1 MSASQ
6 DSPASPLPHPLRAEP
21 IDSLRADVRFLGD
34 LVGEVIRAQAG
45 KHTFDL
51 VEHVRTTAIARRS
64 GEVND
69 AAEDDLLAWAEQLAT
84 ADLEQ
89 IVRAFSTYFHMINM
103 AEQHQRIRVLRER
116 ERESD
121 APLHESIAAA
131 VAALREQDVAP
142 DAVRAALDGFEIHPV
157 FTAHPSEARRRTIL
171 QHLERVADLI
181 ARRADPLATPRTQA
195 VTLAALRTEIT
206 LLWQTAETRT
216 DQPTVL
222 EEVQS
227 VLGFMAGTVYD
238 VAPQIVRTLESAL
251 QTAFPG
257 EDLPMRP
264 CIRLGSW
271 VGGDRDGNPR
281 VNAAITR
288 SAAQLMRT
296 ALLRRYRD
304 DMQALGLELSVSLRL
319 AGATPELIASIDRD
333 RAELGTQPV
342 PQWADEPYR
351 RKCGIMAERFRR
363 MLADEPGGY
372 LTTDAL
378 LADLRMIRDSL
389 LAHRGQGIA
398 DAGLLDFTRRVQ
410 MFGFRLA
417 ELEVR
422 QHAQRHEDAVTELMQ
437 LAGGPHFAGLSEPER
452 QRVLEEWLAA
462 PAQRSPV
469 EAFSSATRDVLDTF
483 QAMADIQRR
492 NGPEACRT
500 YIISMSHAPSDVLAV
515 LFLARESGL
524 FAWDGAGSAIGKID
538 VVPLFEEVRELRV
551 CDEIMAHLYRSPAYR
566 AQLAARDNYQ
576 QVMIG
581 YSDSNKDAGYVA
593 ATWET
598 NRAQERL
605 ALSAAGHGVAL
616 ELFHGRGG
624 AVGRGGGPMGRAILA
639 RPAGGRFPHLKVTEQ
654 GEVIFERYSHPA
666 IAERHFEQVAHG
678 LLLSTLGTPEPPPSP
693 EWVATVDRL
702 AEASRSAYETLVKHS
717 PGVLDFFR
725 EATPFPELGSLN
737 IASRPVSR
745 RSGEAL
751 LLSDLRAIPWSFS
764 WNQIRANLP
773 GWYGLGSA
781 LSAEIDAGG
790 LERLQSMYERWRF
803 FATMLDNAQRSLGAA
818 DMATVRRYATL
829 AEHGE
834 AIYLAI
840 EAEYVRSV
848 ATLLQVVRQST
859 LLETASVL
867 RRSIR
872 LRNPYVDA
880 LHVAQIALL
889 RRYRALPDDTP
900 TDERMRLLD
909 AIHHSINGI
918 AAGLQTTG

>member
-1 MSASQ
+1 MSASHGFAEPP
-6 DSPASPLPHPLRAEP
+6 SRPLRAEP

-45 KHTFDL
+45 GRIFDL

-64 GEVND
+64 DEAPD
-69 AAEDDLLAWAEQLAT
+69 AVEDDLLAWAEQLAAT
-84 ADLEQ
+84 DLEQ

-103 AEQHQRIRVLRER
+103 AEQHQRIRVLRQR
-116 ERESD
+116 ERESGE
-121 APLHESIAAA
+121 PLHESIASAMT
-131 VAALREQDVAP
+131 VLSEQGV
-142 DAVRAALDGFEIHPV
+142 ALDAMRDALEHFEIRPV

-181 ARRADPLATPRTQA
+181 ARRADPLATPRMQA
-195 VTLAALRTEIT
+195 ATLAALRTQIT

-216 DQPTVL
+216 DQPTVI

-227 VLGFMAGTVYD
+227 VLGIMAGTVYD
-238 VAPQIVRTLESAL
+238 VAPQIMRNLESAL
-251 QTAFPG
+251 RTAFPG
-257 EDLPMRP
+257 EDLPVRP

-288 SAAQLMRT
+288 AAAQLMRT

-319 AGATPELIASIDRD
+319 AGATPALIASIDRD
-333 RAELGTQPV
+333 REELGTQPV

-351 RKCGIMAERFRR
+351 RKCGIITERFRR
-363 MLADEPGGY
+363 MLDDEPGGY
-372 LTTDAL
+372 TSPDAL
-378 LADLRMIRDSL
+378 LADLQLIRDSL
-389 LAHRGQGIA
+389 IAHRGQRIA
-398 DAGLLDFTRRVQ
+398 DAGLLDFMRRVQ

-422 QHAQRHEDAVTELMQ
+422 QHAQRHDEAVTELMQ
-437 LAGGPHFAGLSEPER
+437 LAGGPHYAGLSETDR

-462 PAQRSPV
+462 PMQRPPV
-469 EAFSSATRDVLDTF
+469 EALSPATRDVLDTF
-483 QAMADIQRR
+483 QAMADIQRI
-492 NGPEACRT
+492 NGPDACQT

-524 FAWDGAGSAIGKID
+524 FSWNGVGNAAGKID

-551 CDEIMAHLYRSPAYR
+551 CDDIMAQLYRSPAYH
-566 AQLAARDNYQ
+566 AQLAARGMYQ

-598 NRAQERL
+598 YRAQERL
-605 ALSAAGHGVAL
+605 ALSAAEQGVAL

-639 RPAGGRFPHLKVTEQ
+639 RPAGARFPHLKVTEQ
-654 GEVIFERYSHPA
+654 GEVIFARYSHPT
-666 IAERHFEQVAHG
+666 IAERHFEQVTHG
-678 LLLSTLGTPEPPPSP
+678 LLLSTLGTPEPPPAP
-693 EWVATVDRL
+693 EWIAAVDRL
-702 AEASRSAYETLVKHS
+702 AEVSRGAYESMVKHT

-725 EATPFPELGSLN
+725 DATPFPELGSLN

-745 RSGEAL
+745 RAGAAL
-751 LLSDLRAIPWSFS
+751 SLTDLRAIPWSFS

-781 LSAEIDAGG
+781 LSAEIAAGG
-790 LERLQSMYERWRF
+790 LERLQAMYEQWRF
-803 FATMLDNAQRSLGAA
+803 FATMIDNAQRSLGAA

-829 AEHGE
+829 AEQGD
-834 AIYLAI
+834 AIYQAI
-840 EAEYVRSV
+840 QEEYDRSV
-848 ATLLQVVRQST
+848 ETLLQVVRQST

-900 TDERMRLLD
+900 ADERARLLD